1 MEEVWVIGVVPA
13 IEPPIIKSEW
23 LEEKKKIQYLECE
36 RVWARISV
44 PFLGLG
50 VLVYICA
57 CLFLLAVGG
66 ALMVVII
73 WYLWCPC
80 GVLMIRCLSN
90 GMEAHYYHV
99 MLHHWLWVNGLLFV
113 WWLPRRTKIDVT
125 LVHCLLSFMDED
137 IIRTIC
143 YPPIPRSSIFGTI
156 TGIWRVFFFFLR
168 LWAFGVPL
176 PVLIAPWWH
185 GMHCGHV
192 SYSDWLKCFVFG
204 ETFQLSHAFQ
214 SFSSHFFLFSCT

>member
-1 MEEVWVIGVVPA
+1 MNGRSVGHWCGTCHRASDDKVIMA
-13 IEPPIIKSEW
+13 
-23 LEEKKKIQYLECE
+23 
-36 RVWARISV
+36 RVLV
-44 PFLGLG
+44 PFLGLR

-156 TGIWRVFFFFLR
+156 TGIWRVFFFFGGCGR
-168 LWAFGVPL
+168 LGFHSP
-176 PVLIAPWWH
+176 
-185 GMHCGHV
+185 
-192 SYSDWLKCFVFG
+192 Y
-204 ETFQLSHAFQ
+204 
-214 SFSSHFFLFSCT
+214 